1 MTADLEQLNQIWF
14 RAWLEKDVSVV
25 EKLMAEDYLYIA
37 PNGELMDRQAILNVI
52 KSPSYHLHYGTF
64 SEVEK
69 RSLGEDAG
77 VIVRRYRG
85 EVSFEGKR
93 FKEDHR
99 CTMLCVRRDGQ
110 WRIALEHCSP
120 NSA

>member
-1 MTADLEQLNQIWF
+1 MNADLEHLNQIWF

-25 EKLMAEDYLYIA
+25 EKLMADDYLYIA
-37 PNGELMDRQAILNVI
+37 PNGKVMDRTAILNVI
-52 KSPSYHLHYGTF
+52 RSPTYQLHHGTF
-64 SEVEK
+64 SEVVI

-77 VIVRRYRG
+77 VIVRRYQG

-99 CTMLCVRRDGQ
+99 CTMLCVRRDGE
-110 WRIALEHCSP
+110 WLVALEHCSP
-120 NSA
+120 NSE